1 MAKFITS
8 SRGKRKLVDSENYV
22 YDFHSASGRS
32 FKEYWRCENRKTC
45 GVRVTTCS
53 QDSNKINILHRSKP
67 HDHSSDVDVLESRIA
82 VQEIK
87 RTASIETSV
96 PPRELIAREV
106 CKLDSTAKASL
117 PTLNVIRE
125 SVRCRRRKV
134 NNLPIN
140 PISRCDFE
148 IPVEYKTIEGSKF
161 LQYDSG
167 INEMNRIL
175 IFASEKALE
184 DLTSATTWG
193 CDGTFKIV
201 PMQWHQLFCIHIFFK
216 DTMFPRLFALLP
228 NKNESTYDKFFTALS
243 NLIPLSSPSVI
254 VTDFEKAIHN
264 AVRRAYPSVSVQGCH
279 FHLGQALYRKIS
291 TLGFRERYNTD
302 PSFSLKIRKLTA
314 LAFLPPNDV
323 IEAYEDLI
331 DDDDFSN
338 DLITYFDVT
347 YIGVAKGRAD
357 RRRRQ
362 NPIFP
367 ISVWNVRQRVL
378 EDLPRTNNPLESFHH
393 HFHSAA
399 GGNHV
404 NIWKLI
410 LQMKKEEAY
419 QTTKM
424 EHLRRGDSL
433 KKNSKYSAINERLK
447 NLVSTYDE
455 GCEDKATFL
464 ENIAVNLHKF

>member
-1 MAKFITS
+1 
-8 SRGKRKLVDSENYV
+8 
-22 YDFHSASGRS
+22 
-32 FKEYWRCENRKTC
+32 
-45 GVRVTTCS
+45 
-53 QDSNKINILHRSKP
+53 
-67 HDHSSDVDVLESRIA
+67 
-82 VQEIK
+82 
-87 RTASIETSV
+87 
-96 PPRELIAREV
+96 
-106 CKLDSTAKASL
+106 
-117 PTLNVIRE
+117 
-125 SVRCRRRKV
+125 
-134 NNLPIN
+134 
-140 PISRCDFE
+140 
-148 IPVEYKTIEGSKF
+148 
-161 LQYDSG
+161 
-167 INEMNRIL
+167 
-175 IFASEKALE
+175 
-184 DLTSATTWG
+184 
-193 CDGTFKIV
+193 
-201 PMQWHQLFCIHIFFK
+201 MQCAEH
-216 DTMFPRLFALLP
+216 T
-228 NKNESTYDKFFTALS
+228 
-243 NLIPLSSPSVI
+243 
-254 VTDFEKAIHN
+254 
-264 AVRRAYPSVSVQGCH
+264 QGWH

-362 NPIFP
+362 NPMFP

-393 HFHSAA
+393 HFNSAA
-399 GGNHV
+399 GANHA

-419 QTTKM
+419 QTTRM

-447 NLVSTYDE
+447 NLVSTH
-455 GCEDKATFL
+455 GRAWGGGQGVLTPPKFWKAPF
-464 ENIAVNLHKF
+464 VPPKFWEEKKNVYNNNKE